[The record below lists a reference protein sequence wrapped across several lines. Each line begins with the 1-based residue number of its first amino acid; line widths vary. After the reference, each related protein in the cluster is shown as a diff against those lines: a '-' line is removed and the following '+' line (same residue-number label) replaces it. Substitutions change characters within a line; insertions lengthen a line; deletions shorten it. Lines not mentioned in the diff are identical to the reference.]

1 MINTELI
8 ARAICQY
15 GTCKVCDPDCV
26 EYRAAQRVVKA
37 IEAEPLTGLLKSAE
51 ELVSKAGVKLLQSTI
66 TTKSTLVQELTL
78 ADLGLLKTINKLE
91 EVSKDGSNA

>member
-15 GTCKVCDPDCV
+15 GTCKVCDPDCAD
-26 EYRAAQRVVKA
+26 YRAAQRVMKA
-37 IEAEPLTGLLKSAE
+37 IEAAPPAELLKSAE

-78 ADLGLLKTINKLE
+78 ADLGLLRTINKLE
-91 EVSKDGSNA
+91 EVSKDGNQV